1 MFNANGRPLQ
11 PSEHVTKF
19 INQCGV
25 LARDNIPITVHEWK
39 KPKDSAGVRYVSD
52 RSKEDLWRKLMEN
65 FNLPPDYQEEDED
78 GNPDPEGKARMET
91 VKKFALKKIGEAF
104 RNFKKN
110 LWAAYV
116 KNEKKAPP
124 EFKGEYV
131 KLKHQW
137 AEFVAYKESEE
148 AKKKSEK
155 SKKNASKKKHH
166 HYIGP
171 SGYKGSV
178 HKWEAMEADLTTK
191 GIPLGTA
198 GWPERAK
205 HWWYGHGGKLHP
217 EIGKCMHRDKV
228 FTPTQKL
235 IDAMADAAAG
245 KYRVDRE
252 KDELTRALGNDE
264 KPGRV
269 RGRGPGV
276 SWKEG
281 FSADKDRYGYRSRKR
296 KKDREAD
303 QIANIQRELSDVK
316 KTLTEV
322 LE

>member
-1 MFNANGRPLQ
+1 
-11 PSEHVTKF
+11 
-19 INQCGV
+19 
-25 LARDNIPITVHEWK
+25 
-39 KPKDSAGVRYVSD
+39 
-52 RSKEDLWRKLMEN
+52 ME
-65 FNLPPDYQEEDED
+65 
-78 GNPDPEGKARMET
+78 K
-91 VKKFALKKIGEAF
+91 VKKFALEKMGQAF

-110 LWAAYV
+110 LWSAYV

-131 KLKHQW
+131 KLKYQW

-166 HYIGP
+166 HFMGP

-178 HKWEAMEADLTTK
+178 HTWEAMEADLTAK

-205 HWWYGHGGKLHP
+205 QWWYGHGGKLHP
-217 EIGKCMHRDKV
+217 ETGKCMHRNAV

-235 IDAMADAAAG
+235 IEAMADAAAG
-245 KYRVDRE
+245 KYQVNRE
-252 KDELTRALGNDE
+252 NDELTRALGNAE
-264 KPGRV
+264 HGGRV
-269 RGRGPGV
+269 RGRGVGV

-281 FSADKDRYGYRSRKR
+281 FSQDEDRYGYKSRKR

-303 QIANIQRELSDVK
+303 QFAKFQRELTGLK
-316 KTLTEV
+316 QQLAEV
-322 LE
+322 LQRQSSSRPQ